1 MTEQFSQRIVTNF
14 DLIFPYIYNIVN
26 SNLNLLNDVSYYLL
40 LLIPKY
46 LQILFR
52 IYSFKQIDLN
62 KMQTNPITEAY

>member
-62 KMQTNPITEAY
+62 KMQTNPITEAC